1 MQLDCTNL
9 QSGFG
14 LVALMSFTSWK
25 GAEKWSINQ
34 PPLSLAYSP
43 NIPEVQALVTLSPH
57 LNQQILASEAHDI
70 KGTLSSVW
78 EPWSLEPVLPISS
91 VVGARTLRKV
101 NTCKYPPIGSIIIL
115 PDDVYKSSKI
125 MLPKEGLCL

>member
-1 MQLDCTNL
+1 MWLGCADL
-9 QSGFG
+9 QGDLH
-14 LVALMSFTSWK
+14 LVFC
-25 GAEKWSINQ
+25 
-34 PPLSLAYSP
+34 
-43 NIPEVQALVTLSPH
+43 PH